1 MTLRELYE
9 LIELQKD
16 TVKRLDVLLEDFELA
31 PYKDLIAD
39 LTTRERAG
47 DAYKTLKE
55 MLGDDPLGM
64 KILACYLDAALIT
77 YENYAAL
84 GIDDGVY
91 ADTMKCFT
99 RFINEDIEREG
110 KPSFGRAFWNY
121 RHLNCTLFRI
131 GALEYELLERNGER
145 KISVHIPSDADLS
158 PESLDESFACARRF
172 ISAKFP
178 DYADAVIY
186 CESWL
191 MYPTLHELL
200 PEGSRILGFQD
211 RFEITRVN
219 SASSHH
225 LVYIFHRADCT
236 DLSALSEDTSLQR
249 RVKKYLIEGGGIC
262 SAYGVYKGN

>member
-1 MTLRELYE
+1 MRIKNRKGKTMPEKE
-9 LIELQKD
+9 TDI
-16 TVKRLDVLLEDFELA
+16 VSLEKC
-31 PYKDLIAD
+31 PVI
-39 LTTRERAG
+39 TITREYGALGR
-47 DAYKTLKE
+47 TL
-55 MLGDDPLGM
+55 
-64 KILACYLDAALIT
+64 AAALS
-77 YENYAAL
+77 ERL
-84 GIDDGVY
+84 GIPYYDRDFVRKTAEVSGYGV
-91 ADTMKCFT
+91 
-99 RFINEDIEREG
+99 EDIEREG

-131 GALEYELLERNGER
+131 GALEYELLEKNGER

-236 DLSALSEDTSLQR
+236 DLSALPEDTSLQR